1 MPQCSISQ
9 DQWLAGAF
17 VSMDSRLSRRGC
29 SGTTLIRM
37 IGRFGRA
44 TNDIQRMLQSG
55 DLDAWAEA
63 DYRFRLSNL

>member
-1 MPQCSISQ
+1 
-9 DQWLAGAF
+9 
-17 VSMDSRLSRRGC
+17 MDSRLSRRGC